1 MRRRR
6 PGQITIGGDSNDPM
20 KSHVF
25 LLVDGKAVKRDVEL
39 GISNDEL
46 QEITAG
52 VEAKET
58 VITGPARVMS
68 KLNDGDAVKL
78 QEKKK
83 KK

>member
-1 MRRRR
+1 MRSRRT
-6 PGQITIGGDSNDPM
+6 GQITIGGSSNDLT

-46 QEITAG
+46 QEIIAG

-58 VITGPARVMS
+58 VIIGPARVVS

-83 KK
+83 